1 MDLCWQLKYVCD
13 IISHLLYPLFV
24 VLLLVQVLETQ
35 EFGLLYV
42 ILIIDSI
49 VYENCLYYSIPK
61 DIPDKRE
68 IVFNLDIN
76 LLAKWCLCS
85 LIWYLSFSQLFRW
98 YYPVI
103 NIQNDKA

>member
-1 MDLCWQLKYVCD
+1 MDLCWQLKYVCY
-13 IISHLLYPLFV
+13 IISHLYPLFV

-76 LLAKWCLCS
+76 LLA
-85 LIWYLSFSQLFRW
+85 
-98 YYPVI
+98 
-103 NIQNDKA
+103 

>member
-1 MDLCWQLKYVCD
+1 MSTGKTITDYMDLCWQLKYVCD

-35 EFGLLYV
+35 EFVLYV

-76 LLAKWCLCS
+76 LLAK
-85 LIWYLSFSQLFRW
+85 
-98 YYPVI
+98 
-103 NIQNDKA
+103 

>member
-1 MDLCWQLKYVCD
+1 MVQVSHPYMTTGKTITDYTDLCWRLKYVCY

-68 IVFNLDIN
+68 IVFNLEIN
-76 LLAKWCLCS
+76 L
-85 LIWYLSFSQLFRW
+85 
-98 YYPVI
+98 
-103 NIQNDKA
+103 